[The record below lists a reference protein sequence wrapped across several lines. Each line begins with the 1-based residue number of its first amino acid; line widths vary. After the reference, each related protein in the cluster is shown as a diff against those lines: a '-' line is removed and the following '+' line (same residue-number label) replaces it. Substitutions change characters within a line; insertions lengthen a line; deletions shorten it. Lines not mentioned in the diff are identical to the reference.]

1 MLIACTECQQQ
12 ISDKAIFCPHCGLPL
27 ERFSE
32 KSHPGKNRKRFRL
45 PNGFGRITKI
55 KGRLK
60 RPYRVMVTVGKDK
73 NGKPIGRLLQPNAY
87 FSTYNDAYQALVE
100 YNRDPYDLRIMTLE
114 DVYNLWN
121 EQYFLTVSDSSKKRA
136 LAAWKYCEMIRGM
149 NIREIRIRHLKK
161 CLEEGYKVKHGEKL
175 YLPDGMKRPVKTL
188 LNQLFQYAVENE
200 YVAQN
205 IVKDVTMSKIESKPE
220 PAHNAYSPEEL
231 EVLWSKAGNP
241 LADFTLIQ
249 CYSGFRPGELL
260 AIKKNNICLEDH
272 LMVGGLKTKAGINR
286 IVPIHPKI
294 KPIIERYL
302 QIGNEDT
309 LIYNIS
315 YKPFYKLFVKEMPN
329 IIGNTSHKPHDGR
342 KTFATLA
349 KRNNLDEYAIK
360 HIMGHTIS
368 DITESVYTERD
379 PEWLYQEVCKI

>member
-1 MLIACTECQQQ
+1 MLIPCKECRQQ
-12 ISDKAIFCPHCGLPL
+12 ISDKALFCPHCGLPL
-27 ERFSE
+27 ERFSR
-32 KSHPGKNRKRFRL
+32 KSRPGKIRKRLRL

-60 RPYRVMVTVGKDK
+60 RPYRAMITVGKDEF
-73 NGKPIGRLLQPNAY
+73 GKPIGKLLQPNAY

-100 YNRDPYDLRIMTLE
+100 YNNNPYDLRVMTLADIYE
-114 DVYNLWN
+114 LWS
-121 EQYFLTVSDSSKKRA
+121 EQYFLTVSESSRKRA
-136 LAAWKYCEMIRGM
+136 IAAWKYCEMVKGM
-149 NIREIRIRHLKK
+149 NIREIRIRHLKV
-161 CLEEGYKVKHGEKL
+161 CLEEGYKLKHGEKL

-200 YVAQN
+200 YVSRN
-205 IVKDVTMSKIESKPE
+205 IVKEVTMSKIESKPE
-220 PAHNAYSPEEL
+220 PAHNAYTPEEL
-231 EVLWSKAGNP
+231 EILWSKAGNP

-260 AIKKNNICLEDH
+260 EVKKNNVCLDDN
-272 LMVGGLKTKAGINR
+272 LMIGGLKTKAGINR

-294 KPIIERYL
+294 KGLVEHYMCT
-302 QIGNEDT
+302 NEGDT
-309 LIYNIS
+309 LIYNIG
-315 YKPFYKLFVKEMPN
+315 YRPFYRLFVKEMPN
-329 IIGNTSHKPHDGR
+329 IIGNTNHKPHDGR

-360 HIMGHTIS
+360 RIMGHTIA
-368 DITESVYTERD
+368 DLTESVYTERD